1 MCVIR
6 PCFIMLQYART
17 VSFAN
22 INKNTPPRIG
32 AAKIVVLLTDG
43 RNNKGPNPITEALK
57 LKNSGAT
64 IIVVGIGS
72 GINIPELKLISTANY
87 VYTTSQF
94 NQLNNLLSQIVA
106 LLYKGII

>member
-1 MCVIR
+1 V
-6 PCFIMLQYART
+6 LQYART

-22 INKNTPPRIG
+22 SNKNTPPRIG

-43 RNNKGPNPITEALK
+43 KNNKGPNPIAEALK

-64 IIVVGIGS
+64 IIVVGIGA

-87 VYTTSQF
+87 VYTTVHF
-94 NQLNNLLSQIVA
+94 NQLSNLVRQIVS
-106 LLYKGII
+106 LLYRGST

>member
-1 MCVIR
+1 
-6 PCFIMLQYART
+6 MLQWART

-43 RNNKGPNPITEALK
+43 KNNKGPNPITEALK
-57 LKNSGAT
+57 LKISGAT
-64 IIVVGIGS
+64 IIVVGIGA

-87 VYTTSQF
+87 VYTTAHF
-94 NQLNNLLSQIVA
+94 HQLSSLVRQIVS
-106 LLYKGII
+106 LLYRGST